1 MSVTA
6 RSVVCNLLLNQLF
19 VLTQHPSKHQLLS
32 NSPGK
37 AIRAC
42 APKVLSE
49 PGPQLDWSG
58 SGSGL
63 VAAWLTRGEHRP
75 SITPMLTSGQFGNT
89 GISYITD
96 LSELGKM

>member
-19 VLTQHPSKHQLLS
+19 VLTQQGFQLS

-42 APKVLSE
+42 APKVLMSLDLSWT
-49 PGPQLDWSG
+49 GLDLDLDW
-58 SGSGL
+58 
-63 VAAWLTRGEHRP
+63 WL
-75 SITPMLTSGQFGNT
+75 
-89 GISYITD
+89 
-96 LSELGKM
+96 LG

>member
-42 APKVLSE
+42 APKVLGETWTSA
-49 PGPQLDWSG
+49 GLVLDLDLDW
-58 SGSGL
+58 
-63 VAAWLTRGEHRP
+63 WL
-75 SITPMLTSGQFGNT
+75 
-89 GISYITD
+89 
-96 LSELGKM
+96 LG

>member
-6 RSVVCNLLLNQLF
+6 RSVVSKANYQLF

-49 PGPQLDWSG
+49 PDLSWTGSG

-75 SITPMLTSGQFGNT
+75 SITLCSPLVN
-89 GISYITD
+89 
-96 LSELGKM
+96 SEIQGFPI

>member
-49 PGPQLDWSG
+49 PDLSWTGLDLDLDW
-58 SGSGL
+58 
-63 VAAWLTRGEHRP
+63 WL
-75 SITPMLTSGQFGNT
+75 
-89 GISYITD
+89 
-96 LSELGKM
+96 LG

>member
-42 APKVLSE
+42 APKVLGEAWTSA
-49 PGPQLDWSG
+49 GLVLDLDLDW
-58 SGSGL
+58 
-63 VAAWLTRGEHRP
+63 WL
-75 SITPMLTSGQFGNT
+75 
-89 GISYITD
+89 
-96 LSELGKM
+96 LG